1 MAAIQ
6 RQHLGIE
13 TGPRLNGH
21 TVHGRWSAFYVRAA
35 STANEARAA
44 FFGVQDAERWAFAL
58 AEGDGAGYM
67 AECLAEYLWTLRGAG
82 DDWPATLHA
91 WLANAEHWRGAEAGA
106 VRFACGRI
114 ERARLG
120 GNLALAWLGL
130 RGVCL
135 LTRHGAP
142 LTLDTEVA
150 TDEVWTPQ
158 TGGDLPALHSYRAPL
173 IDAARLVLLSASAA
187 PLTPSL
193 PDMTTPDVELALEP
207 LASDAPSDLALFD
220 LWLPRPPVAA
230 ESVVVQCRWTGP
242 AQCELVWE
250 QLPQATG
257 YRIEQA
263 ATPDFAAP
271 GLLAE
276 LADGRQVRYSFAPPA
291 EGAPY
296 YRVVPLIGAGQGL
309 PGAPVAALP
318 LTLPAPV
325 MGSPRW
331 AREGALRLHW
341 TPVPMATSYEVE
353 GAPSDDFA
361 ESGGAIVYR
370 GERAEVTL
378 PPDTPLGQFYRV
390 RALNTLFAPGA
401 PSAWSQPVR
410 GPLRLATPV
419 FTQITARRLAWERVP
434 GAGGYEVRVTP
445 PGLDPEQG
453 EDVVT
458 TEAECPAASGP
469 ASYQVRALRGRG
481 EERGVSEWSAPVT
494 IAPHAAMTRRTLAI
508 PALIAVALAALA
520 VGLGL
525 GAAGVEAYR
534 AAQATESPAPVEG
547 PVAAACVVVARPT
560 GVRLPVYAAP
570 DDASSLRAADL
581 PRLAIVH
588 ARLDGERDR
597 WRAVL
602 GRMAVGTA
610 VAGWVRLPDGLD
622 EAALYGGAC
631 DPESLPVG
639 EG

>member
-21 TVHGRWSAFYVRAA
+21 TVHGRWSAFYARAA
-35 STANEARAA
+35 SAASEARAA
-44 FFGVQDAERWAFAL
+44 FFGVQDTERWAFAL

-67 AECLAEYLWTLRGAG
+67 AECLAEYLWALRGAG
-82 DDWPATLHA
+82 DDWPANLHA
-91 WLANAEHWRGAEAGA
+91 WLADREHWREAEAGA
-106 VRFACGRI
+106 VRFVCGRI
-114 ERARLG
+114 DRARLG
-120 GNLALAWLGL
+120 GSLALAWLGV
-130 RGVCL
+130 RGVGL
-135 LTRHGAP
+135 FTRQGDPLALETGTAP
-142 LTLDTEVA
+142 D
-150 TDEVWTPQ
+150 DIWTPQ
-158 TGGDLPALHSYRAPL
+158 AGADLPALHSYRGPL
-173 IDAARLVLLSASAA
+173 LDVARLVLLSASAA
-187 PLTPSL
+187 PLIPSL
-193 PDMTTPDVELALEP
+193 SDMISPDIGLALEP
-207 LASDAPSDLALFD
+207 LAGDAPSDLALFD
-220 LWLPRPPVAA
+220 LWLPRPTVAA
-230 ESVVVQCRWTGP
+230 ESVAVQCQWTGP
-242 AQCELVWE
+242 TRCELAWE
-250 QLPQATG
+250 PFPQATG
-257 YRIEQA
+257 YRVEQA
-263 ATPDFAAP
+263 ATPDFAARE
-271 GLLAE
+271 LLAE
-276 LADGRQVRYSFAPPA
+276 LADGRQVRYAFAPPA
-291 EGAPY
+291 QGAPY
-296 YRVVPLIGAGQGL
+296 YRVVPLIGAGQAT
-309 PGAPVAALP
+309 PSAPVAALP

-370 GERAEVTL
+370 GERAEATL

-401 PSAWSQPVR
+401 PSAWSEAAR

-458 TEAECPAASGP
+458 TEAECPVAGGP
-469 ASYQVRALRGRG
+469 ASYQVRALRGRD

-494 IAPHAAMTRRTLAI
+494 IAPRAVASRQALAI
-508 PALIAVALAALA
+508 PALIAVALTALA
-520 VGLGL
+520 VGLGI
-525 GAAGVEAYR
+525 GAAGMDAFR
-534 AAQATESPAPVEG
+534 AAQATESPAALEAPVT
-547 PVAAACVVVARPT
+547 VCVVVARPN
-560 GVRLPVYAAP
+560 GVPLPVYAAP
-570 DDASSLRAADL
+570 DEASSLRAADL

-588 ARLDGERDR
+588 ARLEGEQDR

-602 GRMAVGTA
+602 GRTAVGTA

-631 DPESLPVG
+631 DAAGLAVG

>member
-67 AECLAEYLWTLRGAG
+67 AECLAEYLWTLRGTG
-82 DDWPATLHA
+82 DDWPASLHA
-91 WLANAEHWRGAEAGA
+91 WLADRDPWRDAEAGA
-106 VRFACGRI
+106 VRFVCGRI
-114 ERARLG
+114 DRARLG
-120 GNLALAWLGL
+120 GSLALAWLGV

-135 LTRHGAP
+135 LTRQGDP
-142 LTLDTEVA
+142 LALDTGTA
-150 TDEVWTPQ
+150 PDDVWTPQ
-158 TGGDLPALHSYRAPL
+158 AGADLPALHHYRGPL

-187 PLTPSL
+187 PLIPTLSDMIS
-193 PDMTTPDVELALEP
+193 PDIGLALEP
-207 LASDAPSDLALFD
+207 LAGDAPSDLALFD
-220 LWLPRPPVAA
+220 LWLPRPTVAA
-230 ESVVVQCRWTGP
+230 ESVAVQCQWTGP
-242 AQCELVWE
+242 TRCELAWE
-250 QLPQATG
+250 PFPRATG
-257 YRIEQA
+257 YRVEQA

-276 LADGRQVRYSFAPPA
+276 LADGRQVRYAFAPPA
-291 EGAPY
+291 QGAPY
-296 YRVVPLIGAGQGL
+296 YRVVPLIGAGQAT
-309 PGAPVAALP
+309 PSAPVTALP
-318 LTLPAPV
+318 LTLPTPV
-325 MGSPRW
+325 MESPRW

-341 TPVPMATSYEVE
+341 TPVPMATGYEVE

-378 PPDTPLGQFYRV
+378 PPDAPLGQFYRV

-401 PSAWSQPVR
+401 PSAWSEAAR

-458 TEAECPAASGP
+458 TEAECPVAGGP
-469 ASYQVRALRGRG
+469 ASYQVRALRGRD

-494 IAPHAAMTRRTLAI
+494 IAPRAVASRHALAI
-508 PALIAVALAALA
+508 PALIAVALTALA
-520 VGLGL
+520 VGLGV
-525 GAAGVEAYR
+525 GAAGMDAFR
-534 AAQATESPAPVEG
+534 AAQATESPAALEAPVT
-547 PVAAACVVVARPT
+547 VCVVVARPN
-560 GVRLPVYAAP
+560 GVPLPVHAAP
-570 DDASSLRAADL
+570 DEASFLRAADL

-602 GRMAVGTA
+602 GRTAIGTA
-610 VAGWVRLPDGLD
+610 VVGWVRLPDGLD

-631 DPESLPVG
+631 DPAGLAVG